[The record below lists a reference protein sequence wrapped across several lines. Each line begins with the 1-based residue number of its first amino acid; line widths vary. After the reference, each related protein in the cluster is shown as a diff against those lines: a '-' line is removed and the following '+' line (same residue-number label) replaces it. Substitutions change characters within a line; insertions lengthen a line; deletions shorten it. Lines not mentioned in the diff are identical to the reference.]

1 MNASRPTSPSL
12 DHVQVWLFDLDNTL
26 YPASCNLFAEV
37 NQRMTDWI
45 VRELKVP
52 LEQAKAMRK
61 RLYETHGTT
70 LRGLMLEYDVDP
82 VAYMDYVHDIDLT
95 PVCHTPELDYALT
108 RLPGRK
114 LIFTNGSVRHAENVM
129 GKLGIGHHFNEIFD
143 IAAADFVPKPDPQPY
158 AELVRRHGIDPRGT
172 VFFEDIAKN
181 LAPAHALGMTTVWVR
196 SDETGGRMEESKP
209 DGDYI
214 HHVTD
219 DLIGWLSSEVGR
231 RANGGQ

>member
-1 MNASRPTSPSL
+1 MASTL

-45 VRELKVP
+45 VRELGVP
-52 LEQAKAMRK
+52 VEEAKAMRK
-61 RLYETHGTT
+61 HLYETHGTT
-70 LRGLMLEYDVDP
+70 LRGLMLEHNVDP
-82 VAYMDYVHDIDLT
+82 IAYMDYVHDIDLT
-95 PVCHTPELDYALT
+95 PVCHTPELDHALT
-108 RLPGRK
+108 QLPGRK

-129 GKLGIGHHFNEIFD
+129 GKLGISHHFNEIFD
-143 IAAADFVPKPDPQPY
+143 IKAADFVPKPDPQPY
-158 AELVRRHGIDPRGT
+158 AELVRRHAFDPREA

-196 SDETGGRMEESKP
+196 SDEAGGRMEEAAP

-219 DLIGWLSSEVGR
+219 DLIGWLSAEVGR
-231 RANGGQ
+231 RARTA